1 MASCRCATFRPA
13 TAALGLIALPQPTRY
28 IRISFKNYAH
38 MDLPANANYLPFI
51 NAILYGLYYA
61 LLQETYGKLSLA
73 TILLTNALLNILIA
87 LVMWGCRI
95 DGLSFAPLRDTKML
109 WIFLAVISV
118 STLLQVTHYT
128 SLKNTSA
135 TYMAF
140 AEISY
145 PLFVPLFTYFLFSR
159 SELSGSIAL
168 GGGLILLGSVII
180 ARGY

>member
-1 MASCRCATFRPA
+1 
-13 TAALGLIALPQPTRY
+13 
-28 IRISFKNYAH
+28 
-38 MDLPANANYLPFI
+38 MDLAAIAIYLPFI

-61 LLQETYGKLSLA
+61 LLQETYGTLSLS
-73 TILLTNALLNILIA
+73 TILLTNGILNIAIA
-87 LVMWGCRI
+87 LVLWGFRI
-95 DGLSFAPLRDTKML
+95 DGLSFMPLRDSKML
-109 WIFLAVISV
+109 WIFLALIAV
-118 STLLQVTHYT
+118 STILQATHYT
-128 SLKNTSA
+128 ALKNTSA

-180 ARGY
+180 ARGAS